1 MYFHNRVLT
10 YFLCVPSV
18 FLYFSSITHL
28 NGKLFISCML
38 YLLYPSVIVFIIFIV
53 KGAVCR
59 ILTLLKHKNTIIC
72 LQTFRKHVKLTYL
85 FN

>member
-1 MYFHNRVLT
+1 MKTACQIANTKYSTKVHYTVLLKHALT
-10 YFLCVPSV
+10 L
-18 FLYFSSITHL
+18 
-28 NGKLFISCML
+28 
-38 YLLYPSVIVFIIFIV
+38 VICYI

-85 FN
+85 FI